1 MKREPEAG
9 KPAGVKRPS
18 GQKKPYVKPACVSE
32 EIFETTALACGKQ
45 PGRGGACIGAP
56 RLS

>member
-1 MKREPEAG
+1 MKPEPEKKAVAANQEAG
-9 KPAGVKRPS
+9 QG
-18 GQKKPYVKPACVSE
+18 KKPYTKPACVSE
-32 EIFETTALACGKQ
+32 EIFETSALACGKQ